1 MADFNINHITG
12 KQGQQGTVLAGITT
26 VNSTGAMR
34 IPSGP
39 TEQRGGRGRGILGGS
54 YPANTTLINKI
65 EIAST
70 GNATSFGLLGSGHSW
85 SYPSASSTRGVIG
98 GGSNPSAKQN
108 VIDYVTIAS
117 TGNAADF
124 GDLTQARMNV
134 GSSDAHGGLG

>member
-65 EIAST
+65 
-70 GNATSFGLLGSGHSW
+70 
-85 SYPSASSTRGVIG
+85 
-98 GGSNPSAKQN
+98 
-108 VIDYVTIAS
+108 
-117 TGNAADF
+117 
-124 GDLTQARMNV
+124 
-134 GSSDAHGGLG
+134 